1 MQSHMDTD
9 PHAQQDTEQ
18 DTPVHRLD
26 NTMRNAYVRQIQVGD
41 ICMGY
46 DFLPKNTTTHACST
60 VSINTLRLFSA
71 TGGGGAPPGPWLD
84 AGGLGGVGRL
94 RGEERY
100 FKGAERRSV

>member
-9 PHAQQDTEQ
+9 PHAQQDSEQ

-71 TGGGGAPPGPWLD
+71 TGGRGSSSRAL
-84 AGGLGGVGRL
+84 AGRRWAGR
-94 RGEERY
+94 RGTT
-100 FKGAERRSV
+100 ERRGAVL